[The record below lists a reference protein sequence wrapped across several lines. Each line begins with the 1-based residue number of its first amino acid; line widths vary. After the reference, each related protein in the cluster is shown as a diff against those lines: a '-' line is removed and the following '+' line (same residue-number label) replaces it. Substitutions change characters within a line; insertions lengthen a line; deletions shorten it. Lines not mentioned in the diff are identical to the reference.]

1 MANLPKSGWNKSKAC
16 VNCKKRKI
24 RCDLKEPQCGQCA
37 RSMNFQDCEYV
48 EAGRSTTQILEER
61 IAGMEARIRDLR
73 PQAQETSPS
82 STAIFLENATQFG
95 YFLNTA
101 ATTPALAGTIELWAM
116 HYSNLTAADTS
127 ELSYL
132 ARAQQATADAL
143 SPPLRPSSPS
153 PYRSI
158 PVSHPHDHQRIVIE
172 TIQSHV
178 LLATY
183 FFRNMRALEAKYQL
197 GVAVGLVLGAGMQ
210 KRLPVESADRVNAFW
225 TVYAMD
231 CCWTAADGSASN
243 FPQELQA
250 QVDVPWPHSTSN
262 NPDGVGTI
270 TAFLASYSTA
280 GTSPDALRVKAAI
293 LFERATRLI
302 DRHRLS
308 PRSYRRSS
316 HVFLVPT
323 YYPPAMPP
331 DELNN
336 FLLAFTNIDAVIQQ
350 FRQSLPQAPQEYA
363 GLLAHVLVCVAAIK
377 LHNPFIAEADMS
389 RQRVLDAAQDVVTGL
404 QSAQALNLT
413 DVDPIMGT
421 LLTTTVDA
429 LVSAIA
435 LRQAQQRSSPSSTGR
450 SRAGL
455 DSTEVSLR
463 TGVERV
469 LETMHVW
476 GQRSKLM
483 ASQLSMLQER
493 YHRLM

>member
-73 PQAQETSPS
+73 PPAQETSPS
-82 STAIFLENATQFG
+82 STAVFLENAIQFG
-95 YFLNTA
+95 YFLKST
-101 ATTPALAGTIELWAM
+101 ATTPALAATIQLWAL
-116 HYSNLTAADTS
+116 HYSNPTTADAL

-132 ARAQQATADAL
+132 ARAQQATSDAL

-153 PYRSI
+153 PYRST
-158 PVSHPHDHQRIVIE
+158 PVSNPHDHQRIVIE
-172 TIQSHV
+172 TIQAHV

-197 GVAVGLVLGAGMQ
+197 GAAVGLVLGAGMQ
-210 KRLPVESADRVNAFW
+210 KRFPVGSADRVNAFW

-243 FPQELQA
+243 FPPELQA
-250 QVDVPWPHSTSN
+250 QVDVPWPYSTSN
-262 NPDGVGTI
+262 SPDGVGTI
-270 TAFLASYSTA
+270 TAFLASYSTF
-280 GTSPDALRVKAAI
+280 GTSPEALRVKAAI
-293 LFERATRLI
+293 LFERATRLV
-302 DRHRLS
+302 DRHR
-308 PRSYRRSS
+308 PRSCRRSS

-350 FRQSLPQAPQEYA
+350 FRQSLPPAPQDAA
-363 GLLAHVLVCVAAIK
+363 GLLAHVLVCVAAIQ

-435 LRQAQQRSSPSSTGR
+435 LRQAQQRSSPSSTDR

-463 TGVERV
+463 TGIERV
-469 LETMHVW
+469 LEAMHVW

-483 ASQLSMLQER
+483 ASQFSMLQER
-493 YHRLM
+493 YHRLV